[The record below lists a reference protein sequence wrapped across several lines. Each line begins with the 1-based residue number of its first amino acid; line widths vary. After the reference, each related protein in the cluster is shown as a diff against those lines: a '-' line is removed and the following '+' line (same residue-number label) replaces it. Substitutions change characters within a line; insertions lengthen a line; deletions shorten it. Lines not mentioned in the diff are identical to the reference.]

1 MSLPCRLE
9 EEDYRG
15 ERYANH
21 HKELKGN
28 NDLLVITKPQVGSC
42 RAFWALH
49 ALLRWAAPCGKAC
62 TSKQL
67 SWVHHIVEQSTVSP
81 VSGD

>member
-1 MSLPCRLE
+1 VAASLCHRLE

-28 NDLLVITKPQVGSC
+28 NDLLVITKPQVGC
-42 RAFWALH
+42 CL
-49 ALLRWAAPCGKAC
+49 
-62 TSKQL
+62 TSKSAWQRL
-67 SWVHHIVEQSTVSP
+67 AIVPAAAVTSQAKSFTTR
-81 VSGD
+81 

>member
-1 MSLPCRLE
+1 MAVCLRHRLE

-28 NDLLVITKPQVGSC
+28 NDLLVITKPEVLMSTTSVLQ
-42 RAFWALH
+42 AL
-49 ALLRWAAPCGKAC
+49 C
-62 TSKQL
+62 TSML
-67 SWVHHIVEQSTVSP
+67 YPRTLRRGLYLHEP
-81 VSGD
+81 VLRRR

>member
-1 MSLPCRLE
+1 MYNGRVAVSLRHRLE

-28 NDLLVITKPQVGSC
+28 NDLLVITKPQVGCWHTSVC
-42 RAFWALH
+42 DWQRDAGRA
-49 ALLRWAAPCGKAC
+49 CGCAGKV
-62 TSKQL
+62 SSQ
-67 SWVHHIVEQSTVSP
+67 VSTTRF
-81 VSGD
+81 

>member
-1 MSLPCRLE
+1 VTVPLRHRLE

-28 NDLLVITKPQVGSC
+28 NDLLVITKPQVGCWLTSNHLWQHHMGC
-42 RAFWALH
+42 
-49 ALLRWAAPCGKAC
+49 AC
-62 TSKQL
+62 DCADHPL
-67 SWVHHIVEQSTVSP
+67 S
-81 VSGD
+81 

>member
-1 MSLPCRLE
+1 VFLDTHHVATYNGRVAVSLRHRLE

-28 NDLLVITKPQVGSC
+28 NDLLVITKPEVLMSVKDGSATPSDQHAVPMHLVVG
-42 RAFWALH
+42 
-49 ALLRWAAPCGKAC
+49 
-62 TSKQL
+62 
-67 SWVHHIVEQSTVSP
+67 
-81 VSGD
+81 